1 MILDEAA
8 TLKLLVAQASEA
20 ADDVNRDAALATVEE
35 RVSVAQRQLS
45 MYAIARPP
53 WRDLLPEPA
62 RDAVLAAL
70 SGLTSQLEPLVT
82 AADDELVAYG
92 ARTAADERGGLAAIV
107 NRKDELLEALRTAQ
121 EAMLGEWVRQLWPA
135 DRRADLEVLAHL
147 PEGQRVADEIL
158 ATFRALAAESEIP
171 QPIAAE
177 RMERLKQRVDA
188 AQALAEQVAGYS
200 VPEAVVEFWRGASDD
215 DGGGT
220 SLSALSLEVHEWL
233 LEHGAD
239 NLFEITRR

>member
-20 ADDVNRDAALATVEE
+20 ADDVNRDSALATVED

-70 SGLTSQLEPLVT
+70 SALTSPLKQLVH
-82 AADDELVAYG
+82 AGDDELVAYG

-107 NRKDELLEALRTAQ
+107 NRKDELLEALQTAQ
-121 EAMLGEWVRQLWPA
+121 EAMLGEWLQQLWPA
-135 DRRADLEVLAHL
+135 DRHAELEVLAHL
-147 PEGQRVADEIL
+147 PEGQRFADEIL
-158 ATFRALAAESEIP
+158 ATLRALATESEFP
-171 QPIAAE
+171 QPLAAE
-177 RMERLKQRVDA
+177 RMERLKQRIDA
-188 AQALAEQVAGYS
+188 AQALAEQLAGYS
-200 VPEAVVEFWRGASDD
+200 VPEAVVHFWRAASDD
-215 DGGGT
+215 DGDGT
-220 SLSALSLEVHEWL
+220 SLSTLSLDVHEWL
-233 LEHGAD
+233 VEHGAND
-239 NLFEITRR
+239 LFAITRR

>member
-53 WRDLLPEPA
+53 WRDRLPEPA

-70 SGLTSQLEPLVT
+70 SALTSQLEPLVH

-107 NRKDELLEALRTAQ
+107 NRKEELLQVLGTAQ
-121 EAMLGEWVRQLWPA
+121 EAVLGEWLQSLWPA
-135 DRRADLEVLAHL
+135 DRRADLKVLAHL
-147 PEGQRVADEIL
+147 PESQRVAEEIL
-158 ATFRALAAESEIP
+158 ATFRALTLEGELP
-171 QPIAAE
+171 RPIATE
-177 RMERLKQRVDA
+177 RMERLEQRVDA
-188 AQALAEQVAGYS
+188 ARALAEQLDGYS
-200 VPEAVVEFWRGASDD
+200 VPEAVVEFWRAASGD
-215 DGGGT
+215 DGDGT
-220 SLSALSLEVHEWL
+220 SLSAVTLEVHEWL
-233 LEHGAD
+233 LEHSAD
-239 NLFEITRR
+239 DLFVITRR